1 MSMSATRGR
10 TRLLAG
16 LLLVAVLVAVGV
28 FWWARDSGDPQAQ
41 SDSPK
46 TSGGPT
52 VSELAQKYLSGQPA
66 TAEAVASAQGTIYAR
81 NDASPGDVKDVPATL
96 RILAVEAGP
105 DSTHVRIS
113 LSTDSP
119 AVPLFTPYIKV
130 SSADVRGFELTAE
143 SADLRLTAGLWSQA
157 ENDTLDCAC
166 AYLPAST
173 APSRWS

>member
-113 LSTDSP
+113 LSTDSLRFRSSRRTSRSP
-119 AVPLFTPYIKV
+119 VPMSAV
-130 SSADVRGFELTAE
+130 SS
-143 SADLRLTAGLWSQA
+143 S
-157 ENDTLDCAC
+157 
-166 AYLPAST
+166 P
-173 APSRWS
+173 PSRPTSA